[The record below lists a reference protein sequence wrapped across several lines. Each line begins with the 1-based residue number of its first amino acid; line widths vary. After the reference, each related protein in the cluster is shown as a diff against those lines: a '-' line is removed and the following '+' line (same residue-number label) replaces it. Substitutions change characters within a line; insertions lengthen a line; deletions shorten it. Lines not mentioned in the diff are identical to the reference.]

1 MGFKSTNK
9 QTSQS
14 NNSLPFKVGG
24 LIFDSQEDYMMF
36 KNIDRNIKDTI
47 TLVKDGSID
56 LTKVFNNVKPIN
68 VKECYYDA
76 SEEMDGLFGNA
87 TDLLCYE
94 GTRLVTEYIVGCC
107 FFDKIN
113 VIRYSDSDS
122 DSDSDYL

>member
-14 NNSLPFKVGG
+14 NNCNTFKVGG
-24 LIFDSQEDYMMF
+24 LLFDSKEDYLLF
-36 KNIDRNIKDTI
+36 KNIDKNINDTVK
-47 TLVKDGSID
+47 LVKDGSID
-56 LTKVFNNVKPIN
+56 LNKVFNNVKPIN

-94 GTRLVTEYIVGCC
+94 GTRLVNEYMVGCC

-122 DSDSDYL
+122 DSDYL